1 MRYQLNSEA
10 PMHEATIVQGIL
22 NIALNE
28 CLKNGFKRINSITIE
43 VGKLHAINMDSLLFA
58 FDVMKGDTKAGD
70 AELKIIERD
79 ITIFCRSCNSHFSV
93 QEFPVLRCPSCGMKD
108 FEITG
113 GSELNILELEVS

>member
-1 MRYQLNSEA
+1 MRYPLNSEA

-22 NIALNE
+22 DIALNE

-43 VGKLHAINMDSLLFA
+43 VGRLHAINTDSLLFA
-58 FDVMKGDTKAGD
+58 FDAMKGNTEAVD
-70 AELKIIERD
+70 AELRIIERD
-79 ITIFCRSCNSHFSV
+79 ITIFCKSCNSQFTI
-93 QEFPVLRCPSCGMKD
+93 QEFPVFRCPSCGMKD